1 MAFDPVFPDEV
12 RIEAR
17 LGNGLVWTEIPDV
30 VLASPISIDRGNSG
44 TTQKDR
50 VATTG
55 SMSFALNNAEDNS
68 AGLLGLYSPN
78 NPNALIG
85 WGVGIPVRCVMDYDG
100 VDYTLFVG
108 VVEAI
113 EPMSGKFRDR
123 RVSVSCTDWMEEAS
137 RSKIRG
143 LPLQIGERSSRVFE
157 VVALG
162 VERQPVGGYDIKPGA
177 DVFPYSLDSAH
188 EGEVNAMS
196 EFQRI
201 AQSELGRVYVNREG
215 TVVYEGRHFRPNLQT
230 IFIALTDEDIV
241 GVEAGRG
248 REEVINHAE
257 IEVHP
262 RRVDATPTTVLSEL
276 AGAKK
281 IERNTSAEVNI
292 LMRDPESRA
301 TRVGGRDMVQ
311 PVPTTDYL
319 FNSVEDGTGIDLTSQ
334 LTVVVV
340 FSANGGEATITNNGP
355 QDGYLTKLQ
364 TRGRGIYD
372 YETVQVKSDSQAS
385 KDKYGE
391 AGFSLDMPYQANF
404 GIAQDAADFVVQQSK
419 ELLTQIR
426 AVRFNANRED
436 RLMLAALTGD
446 ISNKITLQE
455 TVIGTQAFLLTGEDE
470 GQVQQIAATKFFIN
484 AVKLDIQERRIV
496 TCTWTLE
503 PGDPFAYWILE
514 VLGSTELEQ
523 TTRLA
528 YGSFQLAWVLDFDFL
543 GTTTRLGDS

>member
-1 MAFDPVFPDEV
+1 MAVFPSSI

-17 LGNGLVWTEIPDV
+17 LGNGLVWTELPDV
-30 VLASPISIDRGNSG
+30 LIKSPISISRGNEGS
-44 TTQKDR
+44 TQKDR
-50 VATTG
+50 VAQTG
-55 SMSFALNNAEDNS
+55 SMTFRLNNAEDNS
-68 AGLLGLYSPN
+68 EGLLGLYSPN
-78 NPNALIG
+78 NMNRLEG
-85 WGVGIPVRCVMDYDG
+85 WGVGIPIRCVITYSGTDY
-100 VDYTLFVG
+100 VQFVG

-113 EPMSGKFRDR
+113 EPTSGKFKDR
-123 RVSVSCTDWMEEAS
+123 QVSVSCTDWMEEAA

-157 VVALG
+157 VVANG

-177 DVFPYSLDSAH
+177 DVFPYALDSAL

-201 AQSELGRVYVNREG
+201 AQSELGRIYVSREG
-215 TVVYEGRHFRPNLQT
+215 TVVYEGRHYRPNLQT
-230 IFIALTDEDIV
+230 LFGTLTDADID

-248 REEVINHAE
+248 REDVINHAE
-257 IEVHP
+257 IQVFP

-276 AGAKK
+276 AGTKK
-281 IERNTSAEVNI
+281 IERNTDVEVNV
-292 LMRDPESRA
+292 LLRDPESRA

-319 FNSVEDGTGIDLTSQ
+319 FNSLEDGTGTDLTGQ
-334 LTVVVV
+334 LTVVVD
-340 FSANGGEATITNNGP
+340 FSANGGNATITNNGP
-355 QDGYLTKLQ
+355 QDGYLIKFQ
-364 TRGRGIYD
+364 TRGRGVYD

-404 GIAQDAADFVVQQSK
+404 GIAQDAADFVVQQAK

-426 AVRFNANRED
+426 AVRFYANNED
-436 RLMLAALTGD
+436 RLMIAALTGE
-446 ISNKITLQE
+446 ISNKISLVE
-455 TVIGTQAFLLTGEDE
+455 TVIGAESFLLVGEDE
-470 GQVQQIAATKFFIN
+470 GQVQEISVTKFFIN
-484 AVKLDIQERRIV
+484 SVRLEIGERGV
-496 TCTWTLE
+496 TTCTWTLE
-503 PGDPFAYWILE
+503 PADPFSYWILE
-514 VLGSTELEQ
+514 VTGSTELEV

-543 GTTTRLGDS
+543 GTTTRLGDA